1 MLAVAR
7 QSYPRGLNPAAQG
20 DAAQSDAEWV
30 TVKQAAEISAEPE
43 RTWSWRAQ
51 SEAAAAAK
59 AGRRALAHKAPAP
72 GSTRLVWYVHR
83 SCSPALS
90 RTPTTDTRAEK
101 ARPSLLTRYP
111 QHQVELAYRKNH
123 WLQEWLKGERRPG
136 DSDRQHAERIIRQ
149 AKEQDGTAFA
159 ISFRTLQAW
168 RTAYF
173 RSGPDG
179 QIVGVEGLVDRRSV
193 AQLASEEG
201 AAQGRRDPVAVDY
214 FYSLYHTESQQSVR
228 VCHEVTRAVAAREG
242 WQWPASYAATTAW
255 LRQHDNLSLTCLMRE
270 GKDTWCRRF
279 MPHLEI
285 DYSLVAPGA
294 LYQADHHSCD
304 YWVELDGKQLRPWLT
319 AVQDCRSRAIVGWHL
334 GPSPHQ
340 DAILSAYLMAFK
352 DWGIPEK
359 LRIDNGK
366 DFASELLTG
375 VTKGQ
380 RDALRRAHGPE
391 WRKVLERDAHLVEC
405 GVDKRFA
412 GITAEL
418 GVELIYAIPYAP
430 WSKGT
435 TERWFGTFEGRCGK
449 TFATYCGNSAFNRPE
464 CLEAIRRGYTKE
476 QKRYLRKKHGKDW
489 KREVVLRF
497 VDQSAVPT
505 LEQARALVGQYI
517 EEYNATPHGAEDMA
531 GMTPLE
537 CWRTAKSLRRADEE
551 ALLFM
556 MQARGLYKVGANGV
570 KFKVGGVTMGYGNAN
585 PALCRYAGRDVF
597 ITLDPNDL
605 SHVHAFTEDRK
616 RYLGRLEANERIS
629 PLETVDNL
637 REANASVNHRRKVA
651 KMHEAQR
658 RAAGRTRTAV
668 AELQAQGR
676 AKAAA
681 RRSTGTDGRCSA
693 DAVVVPVRTGFET
706 SARDAR
712 RLSTPQPEPPS
723 EYDRLTLADIAAAA
737 SYYEEEEERRLQEEL
752 QREEEQA
759 RRPRVDL
766 LTLGRFAANYDPD
779 EEGDRNFS
787 DEVEDLF
794 AEPEP

>member
-7 QSYPRGLNPAAQG
+7 QIAPRGLNPAAQG

-136 DSDRQHAERIIRQ
+136 DSDRQHAERIVEE
-149 AKEQDGTAFA
+149 AKRVDGTGFA
-159 ISFRTLQAW
+159 ISFCTLQAW

-173 RSGPDG
+173 RTGPDG

-214 FYSLYHTESQQSVR
+214 FYSLYYTQSQHSVR
-228 VCHEVTRAVAAREG
+228 VCHECTVAAAEREG
-242 WQWPASYAATTAW
+242 WAWPASYAATTAW
-255 LRQHDNLSLTCLMRE
+255 LRQHDNLSLTYLMRE
-270 GKDTWCRRF
+270 GKQAWCHRF

-285 DYSLVAPGA
+285 DYTLIEPGQ
-294 LYQADHHSCD
+294 LFVTDNHRADW
-304 YWVELDGKQLRPWLT
+304 WVEHENKQARPWLST
-319 AVQDCRSRAIVGWHL
+319 VIDARSRCLVGWSL
-334 GPSPHQ
+334 GVSANQ
-340 DAILSAYLMAFK
+340 DSILSAFGMAFK
-352 DWGIPEK
+352 RWAIPETVK
-359 LRIDNGK
+359 VDNGA
-366 DFASELLTG
+366 DFCSAMIAG
-375 VTKGQ
+375 VTKQQ
-380 RDALRRAHGPE
+380 RDQLRRVHGVD
-391 WRKVLERDAHLVEC
+391 WHKVLERDAKLIDC
-405 GVDKRFA
+405 GVDTRFK
-412 GITAEL
+412 GVTAEL
-418 GVELIYAIPYAP
+418 GIRLIYAVPFAP
-430 WSKGT
+430 WAKAQM
-435 TERWFGTFEGRCGK
+435 ERWYRTLEDRHGR
-449 TFATYCGNSAFNRPE
+449 TYATYCGNAAFNRPE

-517 EEYNATPHGAEDMA
+517 EEYNATPHSAEDMA

-537 CWRTAKSLRRADEE
+537 CWSTATSLRRADDD
-551 ALLFM
+551 ALIFM
-556 MQARGLYKVGANGV
+556 MQARGLYRVGANGV
-570 KFKVGGVTMGYGNAN
+570 KLKVGGARVGYGAKA
-585 PALCRYAGRDVF
+585 PALYRYAGRDVF

-605 SHVHAFTEDRK
+605 SHCEAFTEDRK
-616 RYLGRLEANERIS
+616 RYIGRLEANERIS
-629 PLETVDNL
+629 PLATADEL
-637 REANASVNHRRKVA
+637 REANAAVGHRRKVA
-651 KMHEAQR
+651 RLYQSQR
-658 RAAGRTRTAV
+658 SSARRTLTAV

-693 DAVVVPVRTGFET
+693 DAVVMPVRTGFAT
-706 SARDAR
+706 SAKDAR
-712 RLSTPQPEPPS
+712 RLSVPQPEPPS
-723 EYDRLTLADIAAAA
+723 EYDNLGIAELLYDPNYEPPTHEAEDKDDPYAHVDLGMIARAAAYCGNA
-737 SYYEEEEERRLQEEL
+737 QDDAEW
-752 QREEEQA
+752 
-759 RRPRVDL
+759 
-766 LTLGRFAANYDPD
+766 
-779 EEGDRNFS
+779 S
-787 DEVEDLF
+787 DEIEDLF